1 MSSYG
6 KLRMFAFMRMFIKY
20 FLTVLLLL
28 CVTDVALC
36 AQDKRKKDKTGSQT
50 QELLGPQ
57 RPEKM
62 TPQQYRNNIM
72 EFVVEGNDTLYIGSQ
87 LPAAR
92 IYERLSRQKGKDW
105 RKFYRLVHNFSKVYP
120 YALVARK
127 LVAEADSTITA
138 DNMKR
143 GKKEKY
149 ISTVQDELF
158 DAFETPLRKLTVSQ
172 GALLM
177 RLIDRE
183 VGKSTYHIIKDYKT
197 GIAAGFWQGIAKM
210 CGTDLK
216 APYDPDG
223 IDYETEELVK
233 IWEAGEFEGLY
244 YSLFGKFP
252 EMPKIPDEY
261 K

>member
-1 MSSYG
+1 
-6 KLRMFAFMRMFIKY
+6 MRRFLKY
-20 FLTVLLLL
+20 SLAVLLLL
-28 CVTDVALC
+28 CATDVAFC
-36 AQDKRKKDKTGSQT
+36 AQDKRKKDKKDNQT
-50 QELLGPQ
+50 QEQVGPQ

-62 TPQQYRNNIM
+62 TPQQYRDNIM
-72 EFVVEGNDTLYIGSQ
+72 EFVVEGNDTLYIGDQ

-92 IYERLSRQKGKDW
+92 IYERISKQKGKDW
-105 RKFYRLVHNFSKVYP
+105 RKFYKLVHNFSKVYP

-127 LVAEADSTITA
+127 LVEKADSTIA
-138 DNMKR
+138 VDELRR

-158 DAFETPLRKLTVSQ
+158 EAFEAPLRKLTVSQ
-172 GALLM
+172 GSLLI

-183 VGKSTYHIIKDYKT
+183 VGRSSYQIIKGYKS
-197 GIAAGFWQGIAKM
+197 GMAAGFWQGIAKM

-216 APYDPDG
+216 APYDPEG
-223 IDYETEELVK
+223 IDYETEELIK

-244 YSLFGKFP
+244 FSLFGKFP